1 MANKTK
7 KKNRKMMRQIRKT
20 LGALFMASALVVA
33 VIPVQESKASNT
45 DPANWVRCLNYTSNI
60 STTGAWETTPKGT
73 EAVEEWKSYVPKVD
87 DDIDKYPIYT
97 TSTANN
103 TVQYR
108 FAFVPS
114 ENGSGTN
121 VAVILGANTS
131 NVKNNTLTIESKV
144 DAFKKYSYNT
154 SVTNFCAVSMDDSF
168 LYYLSKFQ
176 RKEGTVG
183 YYKVFNNEYEPEA
196 ATAEYKD
203 IPEGYVN
210 RKTDGIIPT
219 GVPAGETDTCN
230 YRKLE
235 EIMKTDTSTDPVSK
249 VLNVIIT
256 TYSVESYEE
265 EEMVDGVPTMVT
277 KYRWKEN
284 VSNQTYTLEESTI
297 DGLQPCFDSTE
308 STWKPLGDSALYY
321 YSGSNTEPDLSKISD
336 FTPCASTSQ
345 KQRIHDVEV
354 WYIGQQ
360 YVEEI
365 TDGVWK
371 IMGDVTETNPE
382 KGVFAGLTNVTNLEL
397 PSTLQGVGDC
407 AFYGSQIKKVR
418 FDESGNIRT
427 IGNSAFANCISLSE
441 VYIPLY
447 SQVKIIGKAAFF
459 NDYSLISFTLPTSV
473 YAIGDYAFQNCTG
486 LQVLDL
492 TSENNANYL
501 NAIGYHAFEN
511 CSSLT
516 SIEFSEKFMQDSNG
530 LPDAVKNKVPIN
542 TFKGC
547 TNIDHITIRNN
558 ALDIAD
564 GLDPSN
570 SEDENHALRDNKD
583 LGKDDPLWSDCDI
596 DKFVNNLNDPD
607 SFYFE
612 GMANTGWEIY
622 QTAVDHCISY
632 KHLGEEI
639 YERVVEC
646 SEASKHKNTFTVNG
660 TGEIVAMDIK
670 PECEEIVIPEKIGK
684 IGISKLSGTSFT
696 DKCFIKKVYI
706 PKSIGLIESGAFRGC
721 HRLEAVIFTQPE
733 NPDLVIEDGAFD
745 TQNVG
750 VHASDCDG
758 KLNITPFLS
767 FTGTISDT
775 SAPFQ
780 YAMNPSNNINVG
792 TQTLDTYIYF
802 YSGWPTNLTVK
813 YNPETDKNTLID
825 CPVYDDLSNIE
836 NKHITVVVDRAT
848 NATQN
853 YYIPY
858 LTSENISAA
867 RSAVNNYQDYKRD
880 PEHVDKPTEDEYS
893 IINSALNVVLPAGVE
908 AIQTGLFSNLDTEG
922 KKVDGSKTAN
932 KMLQTITMNTVEEI
946 EPYAFADCSNDNL
959 STGKFSA
966 GLTGV
971 YQNPTGGISVGDY
984 AFRNCT
990 SLTDVSIASTVNDF
1004 GIRPFMGCDN
1014 LNYVNFY
1021 DSPYYTCSD
1030 AAIIFELDGSGNKS
1044 KIMECLECRGKSFG
1058 NAKVGPSELA
1068 GITDMAEEAFMDCDG
1083 IGQVDLKESSLS
1095 KVSER
1100 AFALTDQLGSVLLP
1114 ETCKSIGRGAFWNT
1128 SMYYIEVPHTVT
1140 LVQPEAFANVETTDK
1155 YQEVPCQNDQYIT
1168 YQSNGDP
1175 QYKDQTSGHKTITA
1189 YCVEDS
1195 AMDTYAVDYYY
1206 INPEFY
1212 RPTIYHTVYFWDTF
1226 FSSTDPDLI
1235 ETQQVADGEDAIPP
1249 EFPSHSG
1256 VTATAW
1262 TPNYTGVVRDQDVT
1276 TVYTDTMHKVWFQY
1290 TDTTDPDN
1298 PKIVKLTEEQLV
1310 EHGKSA
1316 TPPATEPY
1324 NEGYVFTGWTPDYR
1338 NIYDDGAIIAV
1349 FKSATADDRH
1359 KVTFYGHDG
1368 SVVASYKVDDGGSVT
1383 PPAGPARSGYTF
1395 VGWVP
1400 GDFSNITSDITS
1412 VATYEK
1418 ISNSGS
1424 GGSGSGGSGSGS
1436 GSGSSSSSKA
1446 SPSPS
1451 PTSSSSDSVK
1461 KYTVSVSGGSGS
1473 GSYAAGA
1480 IVAINAFDRGTG
1492 QKFDKWTT
1500 STAGVGFA
1508 NAEAVS
1514 TTFTMP
1520 AANVAITATYK
1531 TDNGSS
1537 SGGSNSGG
1545 TGGSG
1550 GSSSGQN
1557 NNTGTTVEVTKPGIS
1572 NTNLAGA
1579 TVSGATD
1586 NFVVKVT
1593 EDQSATNAV
1602 VAALQAKYGDI
1613 SRIKYLP
1620 MDISLYD
1627 STGRTK
1633 IADTSGITVNLTL
1646 PLPDDLAQYAGNNKV
1661 AAVSNG
1667 ALEDLNARFTTVDG
1681 VPCVNFTATHF
1692 SPYVIYVDTANL
1704 TEGTIDATPKTGD
1717 PIHPKWF
1724 LALGLACISMILFFK
1739 KDKAV
1744 VKAKTA

>member
-1 MANKTK
+1 MAKKTK
-7 KKNRKMMRQIRKT
+7 RKNSKMMRQIRKT
-20 LGALFMASALVVA
+20 VGALLMASAIVVA
-33 VIPVQESKASNT
+33 AIPVQKSEASNT
-45 DPANWVRCLNYTSNI
+45 DSAEWVRCLNYESYINE
-60 STTGAWETTPKGT
+60 TGAWENTPSGAT
-73 EAVEEWKSYVPKVD
+73 AIAEWKSYVPKVKEN
-87 DDIDKYPIYT
+87 ISIYPIYT

-114 ENGSGTN
+114 EHGSGTN
-121 VAVILGANTS
+121 VAVILGANTA
-131 NVKNNTLTIESKV
+131 NVQNNTLTIESKV

-183 YYKVFNNEYEPEA
+183 FYKVYNNEYEPVGKTPVHE
-196 ATAEYKD
+196 D
-203 IPEGYVN
+203 IPEGYVYRN
-210 RKTDGIIPT
+210 TVGTIPS
-219 GVPAGETDTCN
+219 GVPTGETDSCD
-230 YRKLE
+230 YRKVE
-235 EIMKTDTSTDPVSK
+235 EIMKTDTSTDPASK

-256 TYSVESYEE
+256 TYGVESYEVE
-265 EEMVDGVPTMVT
+265 ETVDDVPSMVT
-277 KYRWKEN
+277 KYRWKEE
-284 VSNQTYTLEESTI
+284 VSNKTYTLEESTI

-308 STWKPLGDSALYY
+308 SIWKPLGDSELYY
-321 YSGSNTEPDLSKISD
+321 YSGSDPEPDLSQISD
-336 FTPCASTSQ
+336 FTICGSDSQ

-360 YVEEI
+360 YVEE
-365 TDGVWK
+365 TSDGVWEIK
-371 IMGDVTETNPE
+371 GDVSETNPE
-382 KGVFAGLTNVTNLEL
+382 KGVFAGLTNVTNLVL

-407 AFYGSQIKKVR
+407 AFYGSQIKSVR

-447 SQVKIIGKAAFF
+447 SQVKIIGKAAFY
-459 NDYSLISFTLPTSV
+459 NDYSLSSFTLPTSV
-473 YAIGDYAFQNCTG
+473 YAIGDYAFQNCSG

-492 TSENNANYL
+492 TSQNNANYL

-511 CSSLT
+511 CTSLT
-516 SIEFSEKFMQDSNG
+516 NVEFPEKFMQDSAG
-530 LPDAVKNKVPIN
+530 LPNDVKNKVPIN

-547 TNIDHITIRNN
+547 NNLGHITIRNN
-558 ALDIAD
+558 VLDIAD
-564 GLDPSN
+564 GLDPSIA
-570 SEDENHALRDNKD
+570 EDTNHNLHDTT
-583 LGKDDPLWSDCDI
+583 GCDI
-596 DKFVNNLNDPD
+596 DLFVKNLNDPE

-612 GMANTGWEIY
+612 GLANTEWKIY
-622 QTAVDHCISY
+622 QTAVDHCVSY

-646 SEASKHKNTFTVNG
+646 SENISPKHKNTFTVNG
-660 TGEIVAMDIK
+660 DGEIIDMKIDPA
-670 PECEEIVIPEKIGK
+670 CTEIVIPERIGK

-706 PKSIGLIESGAFRGC
+706 PNSIGLIEAGAFKGC

-733 NPDLVIEDGAFD
+733 NPNLVIEDGAFD

-750 VHASDCDG
+750 VHSTGCDK
-758 KLNITPFLS
+758 KLNTTPFLS

-780 YAMNPSNNINVG
+780 YAMNPSNNINIG
-792 TQTLDTYIYF
+792 SQTADTYIYF

-825 CPVYDDLSNIE
+825 CPTYDDLSNIH
-836 NKHITVVVDRAT
+836 NKHITVKDRDGT
-848 NATQN
+848 THD

-858 LTSENISAA
+858 LTTENISAA
-867 RSAVNNYQDYKRD
+867 QTAVTNYQNYIGNPKDYD
-880 PEHVDKPTEDEYS
+880 QPTQDEYS
-893 IINSALNVVLPAGVE
+893 ILNSALNIVLPPGVE

-922 KKVDGSKTAN
+922 KKVDNAKSAN
-932 KMLQTITMNTVEEI
+932 KMLQTITMYTVEEI
-946 EPYAFADCSNDNL
+946 EPYAFADCVNDSM
-959 STGKFSA
+959 STNKYSA
-966 GLTGV
+966 GLKGV
-971 YQNPTGGISVGDY
+971 YQNPTGAYAVGDY

-990 SLTDVSIASTVNDF
+990 SLTDVSIAATVNEF

-1014 LNYVNFY
+1014 LNYVSFN

-1030 AAIIFELDGSGNKS
+1030 SAIIFELDSSGNKS

-1083 IGQVDLKESSLS
+1083 IGQVDLTESSLS

-1128 SMYYIEVPHTVT
+1128 SMYYIEVPHSVT
-1140 LVQPEAFANVETTDK
+1140 LVQPEAFANVKTTNE
-1155 YQEVPCQNDQYIT
+1155 YQSVTCQPDQYIL

-1175 QYKDQTSGHKTITA
+1175 EYKDQSSGHKTITA

-1195 AMDTYAVDYYY
+1195 AMDTYADDYYY
-1206 INPEFY
+1206 INPEY
-1212 RPTIYHTVYFWDTF
+1212 YKPTIYHTVYFWDTF

-1235 ETQQVADGEDAIPP
+1235 DTQQVADGEDAIPP

-1256 VTATAW
+1256 VTATGW

-1276 TVYTDTMHKVWFQY
+1276 TVYTDTVHKVWFQY
-1290 TDTTDPDN
+1290 TDTTDPDD

-1316 TPPATEPY
+1316 TPPATNPY
-1324 NEGYVFTGWTPDYR
+1324 NEGYIFTGWTPDYR

-1418 ISNSGS
+1418 NSN
-1424 GGSGSGGSGSGS
+1424 SGSGGSGSGS
-1436 GSGSSSSSKA
+1436 GSSSDSKSNASSSA
-1446 SPSPS
+1446 SPSAS
-1451 PTSSSSDSVK
+1451 PTVT

-1473 GSYAAGA
+1473 GSYPAGA
-1480 IVAINAFDRGTG
+1480 VVAINAYFLGDG
-1492 QKFDKWTT
+1492 QNFDKWTT

-1508 NAEAVS
+1508 NPNASS

-1531 TDNGSS
+1531 TGSS
-1537 SGGSNSGG
+1537 SSGNTGGNGGSAN
-1545 TGGSG
+1545 
-1550 GSSSGQN
+1550 SSSGSSTS
-1557 NNTGTTVEVTKPGIS
+1557 NTNPGSTVQVTKPGIS
-1572 NTNLAGA
+1572 NTGLAGA

-1586 NFVVKVT
+1586 NFIIKVS
-1593 EDQSATNAV
+1593 EDQSSADAA
-1602 VAALQAKYGDI
+1602 VAALQAKYGDL
-1613 SRIKYLP
+1613 SRIKYFP

-1633 IADTSGITVNLTL
+1633 IADTSGISVNITL
-1646 PLPDDLAQYAGNNKV
+1646 PLPDELVQYAGNNRI

-1667 ALEDLNARFTTVDG
+1667 SLEDLNARFTTIDS
-1681 VPCVNFTATHF
+1681 VPCISFTATHF

-1704 TEGTIDATPKTGD
+1704 TAGTIDATPKTGD

-1724 LALGLACISMILFFK
+1724 LAIGMACISMILFFK

-1744 VKAKTA
+1744 VRPKRA